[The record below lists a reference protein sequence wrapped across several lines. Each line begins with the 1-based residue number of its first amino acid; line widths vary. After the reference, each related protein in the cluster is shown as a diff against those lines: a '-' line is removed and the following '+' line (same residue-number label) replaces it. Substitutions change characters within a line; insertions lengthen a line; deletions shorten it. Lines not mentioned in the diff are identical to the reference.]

1 MKTAVIYARYSS
13 DSQTEQSIEGQLRE
27 CQKYAKA
34 NDILILDTYIDRAMT
49 GTNDNRLDF
58 QRMLKDSGK
67 RQWDYVIVY
76 KLDRFSRNK
85 YESVIHKKALW
96 DNGVKLLS
104 AMEQIPDTPEG
115 TLMEAL
121 LEGFNQ
127 YYSEELAQKVNRGIR
142 ESWLKGNATGGFPVF
157 GYDVVN
163 KKYVINEYEA
173 AIVVEAFTKYAQ
185 GYKARAIAK
194 DMQERGVRRK
204 NGKLIDAKYIYYILH
219 NPRYTGRVEHHGIV
233 YDNIFPRIISDEL
246 WYAVQTINDANKI
259 APSRKKEIFD
269 YILSGK
275 LVCGNC
281 KHRMSGE
288 SGTSHTGDIHYYYLC
303 LSRRRRK
310 HPCNMKTVH
319 KQYLED
325 LVVNATME
333 MLRTPDNL
341 RRIAEAIFKIHE
353 KETSDNTTLRLL
365 IKKRDEA
372 VRASNN
378 LIKAIEQGI
387 ITEMTKTRLRELET
401 EIMQYEFD
409 IEREKQRTYTYLT
422 VESIEAY
429 LQSMMFDNPEDIKI
443 RKIIVNTFVRE
454 IILYDDRVIITYNFT
469 DTIEPH
475 KIDTETIT
483 ETERQI
489 TSAFS
494 KKSGSYIILSGAPKK
509 QVGNRLPAFLLW
521 ETDRKNPTRLG
532 GYGRILLAK
541 FAIEQSEICSTV
553 PFPRFHSHSPI
564 SLPLAILFGLC
575 YNNGR
580 KLFYAR

>member
-67 RQWDYVIVY
+67 RQWDYIIVY

-85 YESVIHKKALW
+85 YESVIHKKTLR

-127 YYSEELAQKVNRGIR
+127 YYSEELTQKVNRGLR
-142 ESWLKGNATGGFPVF
+142 ESWLKGNATGGFPVY
-157 GYDVVN
+157 GYDIVN

-173 AIVVEAFTKYAQ
+173 TIVVEAFTKYAQ

-219 NPRYTGRVEHHGIV
+219 NPRYTGRVEHHGVV

-246 WYAVQTINDANKI
+246 WYAVQKINEANKI

-281 KHRMSGE
+281 KHKMSGE

-303 LSRRRRK
+303 LTRRRRK
-310 HPCNMKTVH
+310 HPCDMKAVH
-319 KQYLED
+319 KQYLDD
-325 LVVNATME
+325 LVVSATMQ
-333 MLRTPDNL
+333 MLRYPDNL
-341 RRIAEAIFKIHE
+341 RKIAETIYKIHE

-365 IKKRDEA
+365 IKKREEA
-372 VRASNN
+372 VKASNN

-387 ITEMTKTRLRELET
+387 ITEMTKNRLRELEA
-401 EIMQYEFD
+401 EINQYDFD

-422 VESIEAY
+422 VENIEAY
-429 LQSMMFDNPEDIKI
+429 LQSKVFDNPEDIKV

-454 IILYDDRVIITYNFT
+454 VILYEDRVIITYYFT

-475 KIDTETIT
+475 DITPETIT

-494 KKSGSYIILSGAPKK
+494 KKSGSYILPAGAPKDRDYLWVASVFSFG
-509 QVGNRLPAFLLW
+509 VGERGLRTRCLP
-521 ETDRKNPTRLG
+521 
-532 GYGRILLAK
+532 
-541 FAIEQSEICSTV
+541 
-553 PFPRFHSHSPI
+553 
-564 SLPLAILFGLC
+564 
-575 YNNGR
+575 
-580 KLFYAR
+580 

>member
-27 CQKYAKA
+27 CQKYAQA
-34 NDILILDTYIDRAMT
+34 HDILILDTYIDRAMT
-49 GTNDNRLDF
+49 GTNDNRFDF

-85 YESVIHKKALW
+85 YESVIHKKTLR

-127 YYSEELAQKVNRGIR
+127 YYSEELTQKVNRGLR
-142 ESWLKGNATGGFPVF
+142 ESWIKGNATGGFPVY
-157 GYDVVN
+157 GYDVVS

-173 AIVVEAFTKYAQ
+173 EMVIEVFTKYAQ

-194 DMQERGVRRK
+194 EMQERGVRRK

-353 KETSDNTTLRLL
+353 KETSDNSTLRLL

-387 ITEMTKTRLRELET
+387 ITEMTKNRLRELEA
-401 EIMQYEFD
+401 EINQYDFD

-422 VESIEAY
+422 VENIEAY
-429 LQSMMFDNPEDIKI
+429 LQSKMFDNPEDIKV
-443 RKIIVNTFVRE
+443 RKVIVNTFVRE
-454 IILYDDRVIITYNFT
+454 VVLYDDKVIITYNFT
-469 DTIEPH
+469 DTYEPH
-475 KIDTETIT
+475 DITPETIT

-489 TSAFS
+489 NSAFS
-494 KKSGSYIILSGAPKK
+494 KKSGSYIILSAAPETKK
-509 QVGNRLPAFLLW
+509 RGLVPLFWFFIQIICINFNLLC
-521 ETDRKNPTRLG
+521 K
-532 GYGRILLAK
+532 
-541 FAIEQSEICSTV
+541 
-553 PFPRFHSHSPI
+553 
-564 SLPLAILFGLC
+564 LC
-575 YNNGR
+575 
-580 KLFYAR
+580 F